1 MSNDKVDP
9 SKKDPQISSAD
20 DLIKSTNKSDA
31 ELSEEELKRVSGG
44 TTFLKIDTPTGQTTT
59 SGFRDW
65 IE

>member
-20 DLIKSTNKSDA
+20 DLTKTTKSGDV

-44 TTFLKIDTPTGQTTT
+44 GIFMKIGGVAGEPTTDGNAK
-59 SGFRDW
+59 W